1 MKKQNES
8 GKRCAWVAGAT
19 GYTGKHLTEL
29 LCAAGESVV
38 AHIRPES
45 RSLTSLTAHFEELGA
60 QVNTHRGALGQFAS
74 EMEKHGVTHIYALLG
89 TTKAKARAAR
99 KMEFKRIMRRW
110 IGGMTLECLNAAMQM
125 STPPVFVYLSAAVF
139 LLLPEAPT
147 CRVRWAAEE
156 RIRSSGLPFVIA
168 HPALITG
175 PDREEHRPLERFGD
189 VASRGIFALA
199 RGIGAGK
206 WADRYATVS
215 GETLARGLIG
225 TSFDPEHNRT
235 IGVPEL
241 HEISKLDRAL

>member
-1 MKKQNES
+1 MLQGS
-8 GKRCAWVAGAT
+8 RWWRT
-19 GYTGKHLTEL
+19 
-29 LCAAGESVV
+29 SV
-38 AHIRPES
+38 PKS

-60 QVNTHRGALGQFAS
+60 QVNTTPWGSGQFAS

-99 KMEFKRIMRRW
+99 KDGVQADYEAVDR
-110 IGGMTLECLNAAMQM
+110 GMTLECLNAAMQM
-125 STPPVFVYLSAAVF
+125 STPPVFVYLSAAGVSASSRS
-139 LLLPEAPT
+139 PYM
-147 CRVRWAAEE
+147 RVRWEVEE

-225 TSFDPEHNRT
+225 ASFDPEIHNRT

-241 HEISKLDRAL
+241 LKSQI